1 MDYLIKN
8 EKYTVEIIKKRNKNT
23 YIRVKEDLTIQVTT
37 NYFATKKEIKGL
49 LDKNIG
55 FLENTIEK
63 RKKEK
68 IKKEGFYI
76 FGVKYEIVVMKEF
89 KNIKVVGNV
98 IYTPDPLKLE
108 KWLKKETKRIFQE
121 RVKENYKKFEE
132 NIPFPEVKMRNMKT
146 RWGVCNRKLTYITL
160 NSNLIKETI
169 DKLDYVIIHE
179 LSHFVHFNHSKE
191 FWEVVAKY
199 CPKYKTIRKELRE

>member
-63 RKKEK
+63 RKKEN

-199 CPKYKTIRKELRE
+199 CPKYKIIRKELRE